1 MINAPA
7 PAATA
12 TSGPLRQTSL
22 PEYEVYA
29 LRYATRDGRRA
40 DHFVGGDPH
49 DADMPMDYFVWV
61 VKGAHGTF
69 VVDTGFTAEMAAKR
83 RRTFLQCPVQGL
95 AALGIQP
102 DSVDDVIITHLH
114 YDHVGNLDKFPT
126 ARFHLQ
132 ERELN
137 YATGR
142 YMKYPFFA
150 HNFEVDQVVGV
161 VRLNYDGRVE
171 LHNGVVELAPGISLH
186 PTPGHTAGLQAVRVH
201 TRRGWVVLASDSTH
215 FFENMTSDRPFTV
228 GFHLGEMLDAF
239 RILESLASSPDHII
253 PGHDPL
259 VMQLYKP
266 PEPRL
271 DGIVVQLD
279 AEPIRP
285 APASPR
291 FRR

>member
-1 MINAPA
+1 
-7 PAATA
+7 
-12 TSGPLRQTSL
+12 
-22 PEYEVYA
+22 
-29 LRYATRDGRRA
+29 
-40 DHFVGGDPH
+40 
-49 DADMPMDYFVWV
+49 MDYFVWV
-61 VKGAHGTF
+61 VKGERHTF
-69 VVDTGFTAEMAAKR
+69 VVDTGFTAEMAQKR
-83 RRTFLQCPVQGL
+83 HRTFLQCPVQGL
-95 AALGIQP
+95 RALGILP
-102 DSVDDVIITHLH
+102 ESVGDVIITHLH
-114 YDHVGNLDKFPT
+114 YDHVGNFDKFPA

-137 YATGR
+137 FATGR

-150 HNFEVDQVVGV
+150 HSFEVDQVVGM

-201 TRRGWVVLASDSTH
+201 TRRGWLVLASDSTH

-228 GFHLGEMLDAF
+228 GFHLGEMGT
-239 RILESLASSPDHII
+239 RSCILESLASSPDHII

-259 VMQLYKP
+259 VMQLYGA

-271 DGIVVQLD
+271 EGIVVRLD

-291 FRR
+291 LRR